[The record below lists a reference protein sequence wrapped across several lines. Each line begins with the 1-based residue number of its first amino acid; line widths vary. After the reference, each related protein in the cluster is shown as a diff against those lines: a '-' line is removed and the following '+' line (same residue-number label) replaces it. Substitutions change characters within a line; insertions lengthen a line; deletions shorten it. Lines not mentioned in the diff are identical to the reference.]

1 MACSLRVATI
11 AAPKSAVAV
20 TISVPGEATRR
31 ASAAAVCVTK
41 SVVLALRT
49 RMRIALSYQT
59 SGRRCRGQLR
69 RQRWWRHGCC
79 LESAS
84 AVAPLAIRQ
93 RHHDSNTGIRGRA
106 AAQEGRTCLGFGR
119 GRLQPLPV
127 RRGWSDGVSTQG
139 GLASRD
145 APFLEGIDLI
155 GVSTNMDD
163 LQAAVD
169 AYREIF
175 DKRIGERFGAK
186 LLAIWPFGPQGFFCN
201 QPIKT
206 LDDLKTLRV
215 RSFTPSMSKLI
226 EALGA
231 TPVSIP
237 FPEVYPSL
245 QRGVANC
252 GVTSPTSA
260 NTGRWSEV
268 TSHLLPL
275 SVSGSIQAHLVNGAW
290 WAKLNPQQQEAMTKE
305 LRLME
310 KELWALART
319 INEDA
324 TNCSIGKEP
333 CAPKPHV
340 KYTMTLADVAPAD
353 LERVRKISQELVLTE
368 WATRCERAYPN
379 CKQAW
384 NGTIGKVRNLTIP

>member
-1 MACSLRVATI
+1 MLLDFAA
-11 AAPKSAVAV
+11 AAPF
-20 TISVPGEATRR
+20 R
-31 ASAAAVCVTK
+31 ALKFIRGAALAAARFNMSRFLFSAAAIVAVMAGGQNALAQTTVRWLSQTPTVQSQYPLEMSAMERITGAGTGLK
-41 SVVLALRT
+41 AERSEFMALGLNLADALRLV
-49 RMRIALSYQT
+49 RGGSYD
-59 SGRRCRGQLR
+59 
-69 RQRWWRHGCC
+69 
-79 LESAS
+79 
-84 AVAPLAIRQ
+84 I
-93 RHHDSNTGIRGRA
+93 
-106 AAQEGRTCLGFGR
+106 
-119 GRLQPLPV
+119 
-127 RRGWSDGVSTQG
+127 VSTQV

-145 APFLEGIDLI
+145 DPFLEGIDLI
-155 GVSTNMDD
+155 GVSTNMND

-169 AYREIF
+169 AYRDIF
-175 DKRIGERFGAK
+175 DKRITERFGAK
-186 LLAIWPFGPQGFFCN
+186 VLAIWPFGPQVFFCN

-260 NTGRWSEV
+260 NTGKWPEV

-275 SVSGSIQAHLVNGAW
+275 SVSGSVQAHLVNAAW
-290 WAKLNPQQQEAMTKE
+290 FNKLDPKQQETMTKE
-305 LRLME
+305 LKQME

-319 INEDA
+319 VNEDA

-333 CAPKPHV
+333 CAPKPHT
-340 KYTMTLADVAPAD
+340 KYTMTLAEVAPAD
-353 LERVRKISQELVLTE
+353 LERVRKISQEQVLTE
-368 WATRCERAYPN
+368 WATRCERAYPK
-379 CKQAW
+379 CKEAW

>member
-1 MACSLRVATI
+1 ML
-11 AAPKSAVAV
+11 KLLF
-20 TISVPGEATRR
+20 
-31 ASAAAVCVTK
+31 SAAATVA
-41 SVVLALRT
+41 VLASSQSAFAQTTVRWLSQTPTVQSQYPLEVAAMERVTASGTGLKAERSEFMALGLNLADALRLV
-49 RMRIALSYQT
+49 RGGSYD
-59 SGRRCRGQLR
+59 
-69 RQRWWRHGCC
+69 
-79 LESAS
+79 
-84 AVAPLAIRQ
+84 V
-93 RHHDSNTGIRGRA
+93 
-106 AAQEGRTCLGFGR
+106 
-119 GRLQPLPV
+119 
-127 RRGWSDGVSTQG
+127 VSTQV

-145 APFLEGIDLI
+145 DPFLEGIDLI

-169 AYREIF
+169 AYRDIF
-175 DKRIGERFGAK
+175 DKRITERFGAK
-186 LLAIWPFGPQGFFCN
+186 VLAIWPFGPQVFFCN
-201 QPIKT
+201 QAIKT

-260 NTGRWSEV
+260 NTGKWPEV

-275 SVSGSIQAHLVNGAW
+275 SVSGSVQAHLVNAAW
-290 WAKLNPQQQEAMTKE
+290 FAKLDPKQQEAMTKE
-305 LRLME
+305 LRQME

-319 INEDA
+319 VNEDA

-333 CAPKPHV
+333 CAPKPHG
-340 KYTMTLADVAPAD
+340 KYTMTLAEVAPAD
-353 LERVRKISQELVLTE
+353 LERVRKISQEQVLTE
-368 WATRCERAYPN
+368 WAVRCERAYPK
-379 CKQAW
+379 CKEAW
-384 NGTIGKVRNLTIP
+384 NGSIGKVRNLTIP

>member
-1 MACSLRVATI
+1 MLKFWQGLVAAAALAAGTQAVMAQTAVRWLSQSAAVQTQYPIEI
-11 AAPKSAVAV
+11 AAIER
-20 TISVPGEATRR
+20 ISGAGTGLKADRSEFMALGLNL
-31 ASAAAVCVTK
+31 AD
-41 SVVLALRT
+41 ALRLV
-49 RMRIALSYQT
+49 RSGSYD
-59 SGRRCRGQLR
+59 
-69 RQRWWRHGCC
+69 
-79 LESAS
+79 
-84 AVAPLAIRQ
+84 I
-93 RHHDSNTGIRGRA
+93 
-106 AAQEGRTCLGFGR
+106 
-119 GRLQPLPV
+119 
-127 RRGWSDGVSTQG
+127 VSTQV

-145 APFLEGIDLI
+145 DPFLEGIDLI

-175 DKRIGERFGAK
+175 DKRITERFGAK
-186 LLAIWPFGPQGFFCN
+186 VLAIWPFGPQVFFCN

-260 NTGRWSEV
+260 NTGKWPEV

-275 SVSGSIQAHLVNGAW
+275 SVSGSIQAHLVNAAW
-290 WAKLNPQQQEAMTKE
+290 WAKLTPQQQETMTRE
-305 LRLME
+305 LRQME
-310 KELWALART
+310 KDLWVLART
-319 INEDA
+319 VNEDA
-324 TNCSIGKEP
+324 TNCSIGKD
-333 CAPKPHV
+333 CAPKPHT
-340 KYTMTLADVAPAD
+340 KYTMTLAAVAPAD
-353 LERVRKISQELVLTE
+353 LDRVRKISQELVLTE

-384 NGTIGKVRNLTIP
+384 NGTIGKARNLTIP